1 MARIKLALPE
11 GFSFSTDIPVRITD
25 INYGGHL
32 GNDSVLALIHEAR
45 VRFLNEQGYSELDI
59 CGVGLIQSD
68 AVIVFKSEAFYG
80 DVITVDVT
88 IGEFTATGCDFFY
101 LLKNKDTEKEV
112 ARAKTGMAFF
122 DYQRKKPVK
131 VPEEFAKR
139 NS

>member
-11 GFSFSTDIPVRITD
+11 WFSFSTEIPVRITD

-68 AVIVFKSEAFYG
+68 AVIVFRSEAFYG
-80 DVITVDVT
+80 DVITVDVAV
-88 IGEFTATGCDFFY
+88 EDFSATGCDFFY
-101 LLKNKDTEKEV
+101 LLKNKETGKEV
-112 ARAKTGMAFF
+112 ARAKTGITFF
-122 DYQRKKPVK
+122 DYEKKKPVK
-131 VPEEFAKR
+131 VPQEFAEK